1 MSSLLTAAF
10 ISASMT
16 IEKDVVKENRIKN
29 PTFYGFIPLDSIPR
43 ALTICLLIYFI
54 SAVQLVAKTFALALC
69 NAESSTIMAA
79 YLVGDTVI
87 YFGYKTFR
95 KDFIYWVPVKN
106 IFGAFFVS
114 LGARLITKL
123 SLDFTAGFMARHP
136 YEFGG
141 AYFSF
146 TMISTPVVCFYFGS
160 RYLSYVEGEEAK
172 EKLKNIFSSELVY
185 GAIGGLIFLQMVSS
199 FMFLR
204 LIEPKY
210 RSSFLSL
217 KTGSQHVVETF
228 RTATNERVK
237 IGVMNNHRSMWKEI
251 EEDVRVYLNQ
261 NLKKWIEEEQE
272 WFNEGVRAMILDD
285 LVDDPELL
293 KVLRR
298 PVEDEGER
306 Y

>member
-1 MSSLLTAAF
+1 MLYLRGVELFAECIPGCLIQAIAYINTNQTTIAALSLMSSLLTAAF

-29 PTFYGFIPLDSIPR
+29 PTFYGFIPLD
-43 ALTICLLIYFI
+43 
-54 SAVQLVAKTFALALC
+54 
-69 NAESSTIMAA
+69 
-79 YLVGDTVI
+79 
-87 YFGYKTFR
+87 
-95 KDFIYWVPVKN
+95 
-106 IFGAFFVS
+106 
-114 LGARLITKL
+114 
-123 SLDFTAGFMARHP
+123 FTAGFMARHP
-136 YEFGG
+136 YEFRG

-228 RTATNERVK
+228 RTATNERAK

-251 EEDVRVYLNQ
+251 EEDVRVWLNE
-261 NLKKWIEEEQE
+261 NLEKWIEEEQE
-272 WFNEGVRAMILDD
+272 WFNEGVRAMVLDD

-298 PVEDEGER
+298 PEEGDSSS
-306 Y
+306 